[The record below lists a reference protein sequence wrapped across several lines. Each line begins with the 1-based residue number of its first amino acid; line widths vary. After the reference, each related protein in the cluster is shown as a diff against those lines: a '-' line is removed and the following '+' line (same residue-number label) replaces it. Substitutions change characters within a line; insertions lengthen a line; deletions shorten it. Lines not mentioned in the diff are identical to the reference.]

1 MASPVSRTSCAASE
15 CSEVT
20 SRVNGESPFGV
31 LMHRQLKLIHQ
42 MLRGD
47 LAVCRELAVMVAAG
61 APAAD
66 VAEQIEAL
74 QTRSPIWTLQVNC
87 LYHCRVVHAHHGH
100 EDADMFP
107 ALRRSNPDLTA
118 VVDKLEA
125 DHRAISGLLDEV
137 EDSAKLLDD
146 DALNPRRERLVTALS
161 RLEEDLLAHL
171 AFEEESIAST
181 MRRWEQW
188 PHDPVVESSRRSP
201 SS

>member
-1 MASPVSRTSCAASE
+1 MPCAARNFFE
-15 CSEVT
+15 MTV
-20 SRVNGESPFGV
+20 RANGEAPFGV
-31 LMHRQLKLIHQ
+31 LMHRQLRLIHQ
-42 MLRGD
+42 MLRSDLGVCRD
-47 LAVCRELAVMVAAG
+47 LAIEVAAG

-66 VAEQIEAL
+66 VAVRIEAL

-87 LYHCRVVHAHHGH
+87 LYHCRVVHMHHGH

-137 EDSAKLLDD
+137 EESAKLLDD
-146 DALNPRRERLVTALS
+146 DAVNPARGRLVTALG

-188 PHDPVVESSRRSP
+188 PSR
-201 SS
+201 